1 MESAENDSH
10 SSILYAFWPDAEL
23 PLFEEARCRL
33 EGWATQ
39 SGEGHENGAFWSQ
52 YFTIP
57 EHPVPIHVWAGP
69 RGEDLLF
76 PSFKEVRWAVEEERQ
91 KAENAQWLL
100 GIETHLNPI
109 DPLQSYHLQLGFCMA
124 LCPNSPAI
132 YDACS
137 HTLRSGS
144 EIERLTSSSV
154 PPRTNEL
161 FSIHVVVGSDND
173 GAKNCWLHSHGLNR
187 ARAPEIDLL
196 EVPETLCNAGY
207 HLINGVAELLIG
219 SDLPD
224 AGEAFPVGHDLK
236 ISWKPW
242 QDVLKARDSSLG
254 GLGDRR
260 GIANDHGGYR
270 YVLLDAPENKE
281 STPEGDPSE
290 EGESAE
296 KNATNEKP
304 PSWQSPLATL
314 EELGESSGVLFIS
327 RRETERMARLA
338 KERWAIFGMLFAR
351 HKDDEVE
358 DWRFLAK
365 LGYQV
370 EDGDS
375 SEREHLWF
383 EIKEIAPGRL
393 KGLLLNEP
401 VYISRIK
408 EGDEGWHDLE
418 LLTDW
423 NIVSNLG
430 AFNPETADYLWDA
443 ARPGEE
449 LPS

>member
-1 MESAENDSH
+1 MESSENDSH

-23 PLFEEARCRL
+23 PLLEEVRCRL
-33 EGWATQ
+33 EGWGTQ
-39 SGEGHENGAFWSQ
+39 SGDGDEKGAFWSQ

-57 EHPVPIHVWAGP
+57 EHPVPIHVWACP
-69 RGEDLLF
+69 RGENLLS
-76 PSFKEVRWAVEEERQ
+76 PSFNDVRWAVKEERQ

-124 LCPNSPAI
+124 LCPNSPAV

-161 FSIHVVVGSDND
+161 FSIHVVVGSEN

-196 EVPETLCNAGY
+196 EVPEQLCSAGY
-207 HLINGVAELLIG
+207 HLINGVAELLVG
-219 SDLPD
+219 NELPE
-224 AGEAFPVGHDLK
+224 AGDAFPVGHDLK

-242 QDVLKARDSSLG
+242 QDVLNTRDIGLG
-254 GLGDRR
+254 GIEDRK

-270 YVLLDAPENKE
+270 YVLLDAPKTKE
-281 STPEGDPSE
+281 PKLDTEDDKEEKTGEGKNQ
-290 EGESAE
+290 ESQAD
-296 KNATNEKP
+296 
-304 PSWQSPLATL
+304 SWRSPLTAL
-314 EELGESSGVLFIS
+314 EELGDTSGVLFIS
-327 RRETERMARLA
+327 KRETERMARLA
-338 KERWAIFGMLFAR
+338 KERWSIFGMLFAR
-351 HKDDEVE
+351 HKDDEIE
-358 DWRFLAK
+358 NWRFLAK
-365 LGYQV
+365 LGYPV
-370 EDGDS
+370 AEGDT

-401 VYISRIK
+401 VYISRLK
-408 EGDEGWHDLE
+408 EGDEGWHDLG

-423 NIVSNLG
+423 NIVSVLG

-443 ARPGEE
+443 ARPG
-449 LPS
+449 